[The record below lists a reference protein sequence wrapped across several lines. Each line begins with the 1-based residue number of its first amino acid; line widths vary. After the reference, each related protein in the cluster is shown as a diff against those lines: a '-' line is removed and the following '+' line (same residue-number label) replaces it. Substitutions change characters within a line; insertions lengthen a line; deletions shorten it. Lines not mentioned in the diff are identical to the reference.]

1 MTQIIQM
8 PLPRAGAKPC
18 AARERRDQARQLVLD
33 ALASQNT
40 PHVPVDY
47 ADTPDQV
54 ERVVRRLQRMC
65 QDGGMIRPRSD
76 LEAVELAQREAF
88 DA

>member
-1 MTQIIQM
+1 MS
-8 PLPRAGAKPC
+8 PAERRAW
-18 AARERRDQARQLVLD
+18 AREMIGAAFAHQAV
-33 ALASQNT
+33 